1 MRRRVK
7 HIHKDK
13 TEERHSHKDRT
24 EEKEKSE
31 MKNAIREELD
41 FQFDEELD
49 SPPPTGRHNAFSEWL
64 VDTAIETSNG
74 LRLGAIDWRFVD
86 SRF

>member
-1 MRRRVK
+1 MKRRVK
-7 HIHKDK
+7 QP
-13 TEERHSHKDRT
+13 HKDRT

-31 MKNAIREELD
+31 IVKNAVREELD

-64 VDTAIETSNG
+64 VDIKNFIRMTPKFECVFFFYYNIE
-74 LRLGAIDWRFVD
+74 RR
-86 SRF
+86 R

>member
-7 HIHKDK
+7 QP
-13 TEERHSHKDRT
+13 HKDRT

-31 MKNAIREELD
+31 IVKNAVREELD

-64 VDTAIETSNG
+64 VNIEINVVG
-74 LRLGAIDWRFVD
+74 IKNVLGYYPSMNQFRF
-86 SRF
+86 S